1 MSESGLK
8 QHFTGECAREIAKR
22 INQGSFRIDTENY
35 AAAVDAKVEGL
46 ELKDRV
52 LILADELRKRLPDDY
67 LDALDILVDSLGAE
81 LREGE
86 GMFNESWFLMPVA
99 RFVEEFGLEHPER
112 SLAAIEEITKR
123 HTGEYAIRPYLRQ
136 WHELTMQTV
145 ESWAGSKSHN
155 VRRLATEGI
164 RPRLPWHSRF
174 EPFIKDPRPV
184 IKIIDRLVEDESLYV
199 RTSVANNLNDIA
211 KDHPELAITTA
222 KRWLAEAKNQ
232 KRALW
237 VVTKGL
243 RGLIKAGNPA
253 ALTLVGAEPD
263 PSICVA
269 DVRLSTSTPQVGQ
282 GMEISARIRNSGD
295 EARDVVVDYQ
305 VYFRRANGEL
315 RPATF
320 KLGRVRV
327 GPRSSEVV
335 SKRHSFKVVKTR
347 TYYPG
352 EQGLTVQANGAPT
365 DMIPFVLVAGHAID
379 D

>member
-1 MSESGLK
+1 MSEYGLK
-8 QHFTGECAREIAKR
+8 KHFTGECAREIAKR
-22 INQGSFRIDTENY
+22 INRGSFSIDTQDY

-52 LILADELRKRLPDDY
+52 LTLAEELRKRLPEDY
-67 LDALDILVDSLGAE
+67 LEALDVLVGSLGAE

-99 RFVEEFGLEHPER
+99 RFVEEFGLDHPER
-112 SLAAIEEITKR
+112 SLEAIEEITKR
-123 HTGEYAIRPYLRQ
+123 HTGEYAIRPYLRR
-136 WHELTMQTV
+136 WHELTMQAV
-145 ESWAGSKSHN
+145 ERWAGSKSHN

-174 EPFIKDPRPV
+174 EPFIKDPQPV
-184 IKIIDRLVEDESLYV
+184 IKVIDRLVEDESLYV
-199 RTSVANNLNDIA
+199 RTSVANNLNDIS
-211 KDHPELAITTA
+211 KDHPELAVETA
-222 KRWLAEAKNQ
+222 TRWLAEAKNQ
-232 KRALW
+232 RRALW
-237 VVTKGL
+237 VVSKGL
-243 RGLIKAGNPA
+243 RGLIKEGNPG
-253 ALTLVGAEPD
+253 ALALVGAEAD
-263 PSICVA
+263 PSISVA
-269 DVRLSTSTPQVGQ
+269 DVRLSTSTPQVGR

-295 EARDVVVDYQ
+295 KARDVVVDYQ
-305 VYFRRANGEL
+305 VHFRRANGEL

-327 GPRSSEVV
+327 GPRTSEIV

-352 EQGLTVQANGAPT
+352 EQGLIVQANGAPT
-365 DMIPFVLVAGHAID
+365 DMIPFVLEAGEAID